1 MGWYQTARF
10 QVPPQFTGD
19 GLPAAPPATPIV
31 CNASNGAGSSNMV
44 HQSGSP
50 LNQQHPHKQ
59 LELAPV
65 RYSFEQL
72 AAGVRGPLL
81 PLPRPLR
88 TRDDVDAWVRLAFP
102 YSSVLNDLGGCLDD
116 VARARYGV
124 VEGRRY

>member
-31 CNASNGAGSSNMV
+31 CRGDALDTGSSNMV

-50 LNQQHPHKQ
+50 LNQQHPKR

-65 RYSFEQL
+65 CYSFEQL

-102 YSSVLNDLGGCLDD
+102 YSSALNDLGGCLDD
-116 VARARYGV
+116 IARARYGV
-124 VEGRRY
+124 VAGRRY